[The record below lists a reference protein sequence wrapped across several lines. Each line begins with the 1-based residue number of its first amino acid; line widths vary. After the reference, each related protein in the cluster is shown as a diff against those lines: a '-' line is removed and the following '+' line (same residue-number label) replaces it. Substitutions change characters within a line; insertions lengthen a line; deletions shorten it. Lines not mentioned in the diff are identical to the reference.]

1 MTLHYFQIDQLE
13 PAQDKRLRHVFQ
25 EQQASEKGSICD
37 RFTPATVEQMAS
49 EHETVDGFISA
60 LEDRIP
66 C

>member
-13 PAQDKRLRHVFQ
+13 PEQDKRLRNVFQ
-25 EQQASEKGSICD
+25 GQQASPEKEPICN

-60 LEDRIP
+60 LEA
-66 C
+66 